1 MVAISATQER
11 SLMDDDYPPERVQKL
26 IEAYFGEPRERYAE
40 VVLEVRNRGGLT
52 SSEVKALKDRLL
64 FVHSDT
70 IVRQAGLYERDKII
84 NQE

>member
-1 MVAISATQER
+1 M
-11 SLMDDDYPPERVQKL
+11 DDYPPERVKKL

-40 VVLEVRNRGGLT
+40 VVLEVRNNGGLT

-70 IVRQAGLYERDKII
+70 IVRQVGLYERDKVK
-84 NQE
+84 